1 MNVWRPR
8 SLTARILL
16 VEAAAIAVAALLLPL
31 LLNSVFERT
40 THDYQDRLLF
50 AQARSVAQGLRP
62 DGRGGWRVAL
72 PPILRAAYSTN
83 YDGRAFAVVDGGGGL
98 RAASRYAGLAPW
110 RSSPRAPVMRAFRA
124 GHYSGVT
131 LPVPALGLW
140 VVVTQDASGPGAII
154 DDIAETFQPRYSAV
168 LLVVLL
174 LLPLVNSLFIRRLV
188 LSVRRASDE
197 ATAIGPDN
205 LHARLGLDGLP
216 SEVRPLASAT
226 NALLAR
232 LEEGFRE
239 QGQFVANVAHE
250 LRTPLAALRLRA
262 GAVPDDKVRA
272 GIERQIERLTHVIS
286 QLRDLGAIERGAPD
300 RSTRFAL
307 SALAA
312 DVVRERVRDAD
323 LEGRSLVLVSPEPVE
338 IVANRALIE
347 MALVNLVD
355 NALRHT
361 PAGTA
366 VRVAVTAEPSILVED
381 DGPGLTAAGA
391 DMAGNRFWRADH
403 RRSDS
408 AGLGL
413 SIVRRIMEAH
423 GGRLRVSNRDPHGA
437 IMTLDF
443 SAGGMTLES

>member
-1 MNVWRPR
+1 MSVWRPR

-16 VEAAAIAVAALLLPL
+16 AEVAAIAVAALLLPL
-31 LLNSVFERT
+31 LLRAVFEHT
-40 THDYQDRLLF
+40 TQDYQDRLLF
-50 AQARSVAQGLRP
+50 DQARAVRQGLAP
-62 DGRGGWRVAL
+62 DGHGGWRVTL
-72 PPILRAAYSTN
+72 PPFLRAAYSTN
-83 YDGRAFAVVDGGGGL
+83 YDGRAFAVVDGTGAL
-98 RAASRYAGLAPW
+98 RAGSRYAGLTPW
-110 RSSPRAPVMRAFRA
+110 RSSPRPAVMRAFRA
-124 GHYSGVT
+124 DNYSGVT
-131 LPVPALGLW
+131 LPVPAIGLW
-140 VVVTQDASGPGAII
+140 VIVTQDASGPGAII
-154 DDIAETFQPRYSAV
+154 DDIAGTFQPRYSAV

-232 LEEGFRE
+232 LEAGFRE

-262 GAVPDDKVRA
+262 GAVDDDAVRA

-300 RSTRFAL
+300 RSTRFSL
-307 SALAA
+307 SSLAA
-312 DVVRERVRDAD
+312 DVVRERVGDAAAEGRDIAFVASVPVE
-323 LEGRSLVLVSPEPVE
+323 LEG
-338 IVANRALIE
+338 NRALIE
-347 MALVNLVD
+347 MALVNLLD

-366 VRVAVTAEPSILVED
+366 TRVIVTDAPSIVVED
-381 DGPGLTAAGA
+381 DGPGLVGAGA
-391 DMAGNRFWRADH
+391 DMAGSRFWRADH

-413 SIVRRIMEAH
+413 SIVRRIMDAH
-423 GGRLRVSNRDPHGA
+423 GGALRVSNREPHGA
-437 IMTLDF
+437 VMTLLF
-443 SAGGMTLES
+443 PPAASPRH